1 MGKSYRIKANPGKD
15 NNIVVDLE
23 QDFEQLE
30 ILSLKIRQ
38 DDVYIRMCSDYGVIA
53 GRVFSNNGYGVP
65 NVKVSVFIP
74 VTQDDLDNP
83 SISAI
88 YPYQTFE
95 DVNDDGYKYNLL
107 PYTPSYDGH
116 VPTGTFP
123 SRKDVLT
130 NDTASKIYEKYYK
143 YTVKTNESGDYLI
156 YGVPIG
162 DQTLIFNVD
171 LSDIGQFS
179 MTPQDLIRIGVAT
192 ESQFDGANFKSS
204 PNIDTL
210 PQIIKSAKSVDVIPF
225 WGENDICQI
234 GITRMD
240 FDITGEANINI
251 QPTAIFMGSIFSNP
265 DNYSVDVKCKVKK
278 DSGNLC
284 KLITGPGEI
293 IGITQSIFLDD
304 KGLPVLKIADLPN
317 GGKLIDE
324 NGVWMFDVPMNNNYV
339 TTNEFG
345 EQVISN
351 DPNIG
356 VPTTGK
362 YRFKIKWQQP
372 DTLTDNYKRGYFLVP
387 NIRENGWF
395 EYDDDP
401 FLKPKTSQQYKKAVT
416 SYAFDLNWSA
426 YTSSFVS
433 VNNEELISYVNCE
446 DRFYDFDYNKVYT
459 VSGLIDNFKTANGA
473 NRFLS
478 IKRVDDD
485 SCENVIN
492 KFPTN
497 DGVFYRT
504 LFYIVTKFL
513 LNSILSLF
521 LIIIPIYNVVAT
533 LVNIIYKAIIIT
545 LCSICNSKL
554 FNDSNFCENLDC
566 SNTSKPLMGPLKMP
580 MITYPNCETCSCDDG
595 STVETEENPN
605 NILLKGVLVPFGI
618 SSAYTLLDDPT
629 YYNTFVNNKSL
640 ITYDNRDYLK
650 QLIGG
655 RWSNSGNNIQGTTG
669 LIGNYITNDLPFG
682 ERINQ
687 FNAKSS
693 YFSGKNIIK
702 LAYEPES
709 NYDPVNDVY
718 KHHFD
723 NTLSMICLPG
733 VSLNAGDMFTM
744 VNPKNSPDKNISGQP
759 TPNNIGLFSTTGTT
773 TIPDN
778 IGIIYAN
785 NTDTLSNNNV
795 TYFTPE
801 LANNNSGKILYY
813 TYPSDV
819 EYYQVIASY
828 TVSEFR
834 QLISPSNIVVNSFA
848 DIIEST
854 TTIDK
859 LINCNCY
866 ETVTIDVTTGGDL
879 TINLCNGALINAN
892 YTTGTHILS
901 FDVCISTL
909 AIPGGSS
916 IVFNTLSYGDCCS
929 SDSLTV
935 KPIDSIDQNSLII
948 ICQRGV
954 DPYSPKIKTKVS
966 LGRIFGYEDFD
977 QVIVEDSYRINIP
990 IRNTISG
997 FGLEPMASHMI
1008 LNNSQTNNGFNL
1020 FFESNFFSPGNNY
1033 ISYLT
1038 LNNMFYS
1045 RLDYELATS
1054 IPPYSININ
1063 SNTQL
1068 DNTKIDSS
1076 VSDIKKIK
1084 ANITNSYLSQN
1095 QESESY
1101 SVDETFAGSS
1111 YMYFDKL
1118 SNPPVLS
1125 CYENVSIFIGPSTSG
1140 GVVYYE
1146 NCDGTINSFSVGP
1159 NGGTYQIAECINI
1172 STITTYDD
1180 ISFGS
1185 ISYGNSCQNNSSSL
1199 YRTYYF
1205 STIYGSNSTLTMS
1218 DSSKI
1223 VMRSD
1228 RLPSSDVLTYNDNN
1242 TYLLQQNPTA
1252 VIYKL
1257 TNNNLTVINPSYGSD
1272 SYSDDLEPD
1281 DNFYENN
1288 VLSTFSCENMVDLNC
1303 YEQKDD
1309 TIVVKPNCA
1318 DEDRVEGGCYVFC
1331 KSCRDT
1337 SKIFGPLKDI
1347 PGDFKAALNYKK
1359 RFVYFYSIC
1368 QNIISQTFTNNW
1380 INGTLY
1386 AYPFK
1391 INTFYD
1397 DKNKVSNRV
1406 YCKDVVLLHP
1416 KSNNF
1421 YYRSSPWD
1429 DVSKVFIGQK
1439 SRGDSSNGSNITNLK
1454 YPTTILNMGPRSSFL
1469 DKLILNGKYGG
1480 YIMNT
1485 IRETSYNDNSD
1496 IVNLF
1501 VYSRL
1506 LSNNFLSLFGQFTG
1520 NIITSTI
1527 SDPVKKFFSRPGDKI
1542 DADLAQ
1548 SIAVNTQYGIIPVD
1562 NTSYTSGLGPQLS
1575 SIYINLPKNKD
1586 PMLGVMFS
1594 ATTEDIQNRDYIS
1607 PGRIIRY
1614 DIVNSQFLYDNLGI
1628 NSQLTPHYKWKVNTG
1643 EPVATLGNTPFMFGN
1658 ETNDW
1663 ISGPSD
1669 IIKIKYQEMDRLSS
1683 GYPLYNTIVNNYN
1696 ATGYLYG
1703 NNSNTIA
1710 TTNYNYSAN
1719 ILPADKQ
1726 ILVGAPWY
1734 FYFGLNRGKTAINK
1748 FYTKYIGGNN
1758 IDGE

>member
-15 NNIVVDLE
+15 SNIVVDLE

-95 DVNDDGYKYNLL
+95 EVNDDGYKYNLL
-107 PYTPSYDGH
+107 PYSPSYEGH

-123 SRKDVLT
+123 TRKDVLT
-130 NDTASKIYEKYYK
+130 NNTASKIYEKYYK

-156 YGVPIG
+156 YGVPVG
-162 DQTLIFNVD
+162 GQTLIFNVD

-240 FDITGEANINI
+240 FDITSEANINI

-278 DSGNLC
+278 DTGNLC

-293 IGITQSIFLDD
+293 IGITQSIFLDE
-304 KGLPVLKIADLPN
+304 KGLPVLKVADLPN

-324 NGVWMFDVPMNNNYV
+324 NGVWLFDVPMNNNYV

-345 EQVISN
+345 EQVISS
-351 DPNIG
+351 DPNVG
-356 VPTTGK
+356 VPTSGK

-372 DTLTDNYKRGYFLVP
+372 DTLTEAYKRAYFLVP
-387 NIRENGWF
+387 NIKENGWD

-401 FLKPKTSQQYKKAVT
+401 FLKSKTSQAYKKAVS

-446 DRFYDFDYNKVYT
+446 DRFYEFDYNKVYT

-513 LNSILSLF
+513 LNAILSLL
-521 LIIIPIYNVVAT
+521 LIVLPIYNVIASIVN
-533 LVNIIYKAIIIT
+533 LVYRVILVSLCNI
-545 LCSICNSKL
+545 CSSNL
-554 FNDSNFCENLDC
+554 FSGLNFCDNLICDAK
-566 SNTSKPLMGPLKMP
+566 TQPLLGPLKLP
-580 MITYPNCETCSCDDG
+580 MITYPNCETCSCGDG
-595 STVETEENPN
+595 STVDTDENPN
-605 NILLKGVLVPFGI
+605 NILLKGVLVPFSV
-618 SSAYTLLDDPT
+618 SSAYTLLDDPLFYST
-629 YYNTFVNNKSL
+629 YVNNNS
-640 ITYDNRDYLK
+640 IIPYEDRDYLK

-655 RWSNSGNNIQGTTG
+655 RWTNNGNKIQGTTG

-693 YFSGKNIIK
+693 YISGKNIIK
-702 LAYEPES
+702 LTYEPES
-709 NYDPVNDVY
+709 NYDPVADDY

-733 VSLNAGDMFTM
+733 VTLSAGDMFTM
-744 VNPKNSPDKNISGQP
+744 INPKNSPDKNISGQ
-759 TPNNIGLFSTTGTT
+759 TIQNNIGLYSTTGTT
-773 TIPDN
+773 TIPTSIN
-778 IGIIYAN
+778 ITYAN
-785 NTDTLSNNNV
+785 NTNSLTNNTV
-795 TYFTPE
+795 VYSTPE
-801 LANNNSGKILYY
+801 LASDNVNKIFYY

-834 QLISPSNIVVNSFA
+834 ELIASNDRVINTFG

-854 TTIDK
+854 TTITE
-859 LINCNCY
+859 LANCNCY
-866 ETVTIDVTTGGDL
+866 ETITVDITTGGDL
-879 TINLCNGALINAN
+879 GINLCNGATITAN
-892 YTTGTHILS
+892 YSADTYVLS
-901 FDVCISTL
+901 FDTCISSLTV
-909 AIPGGSS
+909 PGGST
-916 IVFNTLSYGDCCS
+916 IVFDILSYGDCCTS
-929 SDSLTV
+929 ESLIV
-935 KPIDSIDQNSLII
+935 KPIDSINQDSVII

-954 DPYSPKIKTKVS
+954 DPYSPKIKTRVS
-966 LGRIFGYEDFD
+966 LGRIFGYDNID
-977 QVIVEDSYRINIP
+977 QVILEGAYRLNIP
-990 IRNTISG
+990 VRNTITGAGS
-997 FGLEPMASHMI
+997 EPMASHNI
-1008 LNNSQTNNGFNL
+1008 TNNSQTNNGFGL
-1020 FFESNFFSPGNNY
+1020 FFESNFFQPGGNY
-1033 ISYLT
+1033 ISYVT
-1038 LNNMFYS
+1038 LNHIFYS
-1045 RLDYELATS
+1045 RLDYDMVTS
-1054 IPPYSININ
+1054 IPYYAIN
-1063 SNTQL
+1063 SNSDTQL
-1068 DNTKIDSS
+1068 DNNKIDAL
-1076 VSDIKKIK
+1076 IGETKKIK
-1084 ANITNSYLSQN
+1084 ANFTNSYLSQIE
-1095 QESESY
+1095 ESESY
-1101 SVDETFAGSS
+1101 TVDETFAGSS

-1118 SNPPVLS
+1118 SNPPVIS
-1125 CYENVSIFIGPSTSG
+1125 CYENVSIYIQPSSSG
-1140 GVVYYE
+1140 GVVQYE
-1146 NCDGTINSFSVGP
+1146 TCDGSINTFSVGP

-1172 STITTYDD
+1172 STILSYDD

-1185 ISYGNSCQNNSSSL
+1185 ISYGNSCQNDTSSL
-1199 YRTYYF
+1199 YRSYYF
-1205 STIYGSNSTLTMS
+1205 STIYGSSSVLEMT
-1218 DSSKI
+1218 DASKI
-1223 VMRSD
+1223 IMRSD
-1228 RLPSSDVLTYNDNN
+1228 RLPSSDLLSYNDNN
-1242 TYLLQQNPTA
+1242 TYLLQQNSIG

-1257 TNNNLTVINPSYGSD
+1257 VDNTLTVVNPSYGSD
-1272 SYSDDLEPD
+1272 EYSDDFEPG
-1281 DNFYENN
+1281 DNSYENN

-1318 DEDRVEGGCYVFC
+1318 DDDRVEGGCYVFC
-1331 KSCRDT
+1331 KSCSDS
-1337 SKIFGPLKDI
+1337 SKILGPIGDI

-1359 RFVYFYSIC
+1359 RFTYFYSIC

-1380 INGTLY
+1380 VNGTLY

-1391 INTFYD
+1391 INTFYNN
-1397 DKNKVSNRV
+1397 KNKVSDRV

-1429 DVSKVFIGQK
+1429 DISKEFIGQK
-1439 SRGDSSNGSNITNLK
+1439 SKGNAAKGSNLANLK
-1454 YPTTILNMGPRSSFL
+1454 YPTTILNMGPRNSFL
-1469 DKLILNGKYGG
+1469 KNLILNGKYDG

-1506 LSNNFLSLFGQFTG
+1506 LSANILSLFGSG
-1520 NIITSTI
+1520 NIITATI
-1527 SDPVKKFFSRPGDKI
+1527 NDPVKKFFSRPGDRV

-1548 SIAVNTQYGIIPVD
+1548 SIAVNTQYGIIPLD
-1562 NTSYTSGLGPQLS
+1562 NTSYSTGLGPQLS
-1575 SIYINLPKNKD
+1575 SVYINLPKNKD
-1586 PMLGVMFS
+1586 PMLGIMFS
-1594 ATTEDIQNRDYIS
+1594 ATTDDIQNRDYIS

-1614 DIVNSQFLYDNLGI
+1614 DIVNNQFLYDNLGV
-1628 NSQLTPHYKWKVNTG
+1628 NSQLTPHYLWQINPG
-1643 EPVATLGNTPFMFGN
+1643 EPVAPLGNTPFMFGN
-1658 ETNDW
+1658 ETNNW
-1663 ISGPSD
+1663 ASD
-1669 IIKIKYQEMDRLSS
+1669 PTDFVQIKYQNMDRLSS
-1683 GYPLYNTIVNNYN
+1683 GYSLYNTLVNNYN

-1703 NNSNTIA
+1703 NDSNAIA
-1710 TTNYNYSAN
+1710 TTSYNYSAN
-1719 ILPADKQ
+1719 ILPADKK

-1734 FYFGLNRGKTAINK
+1734 FYFGLNKGKTAINK
-1748 FYTKYIGGNN
+1748 FYTKYIGGND